1 MHKIHRLNSSASTVA
16 PAAVPRFNDCW
27 GCQSCSL
34 VLTRCSI
41 TKSGQ
46 WIQLV
51 RLGLEAGSTD
61 RPTPRCPAPKRGQGG
76 LHPPRQQWCRQRPLS
91 AEDEGPCLNPGGGA
105 SSSETGDASPSTSA
119 RGAVNNGTLAGE
131 RRFGRSL
138 PSVESRLPAYL
149 SSRSLATANPPLQI
163 RHTMADGAELRYIDA
178 ASPICRCSSC
188 TRAPRSS
195 EDLRGAC
202 QYGGHGHQLRACG
215 RDCVLSSFPRR
226 LLNGYMC
233 GLI

>member
-1 MHKIHRLNSSASTVA
+1 MDPTR
-16 PAAVPRFNDCW
+16 PARPGGW
-27 GCQSCSL
+27 L
-34 VLTRCSI
+34 
-41 TKSGQ
+41 
-46 WIQLV
+46 
-51 RLGLEAGSTD
+51 D
-61 RPTPRCPAPKRGQGG
+61 RPTDSSMPRSEKGPGGAAPTASTMVSSTPSLCRGRGSVSQ
-76 LHPPRQQWCRQRPLS
+76 PR
-91 AEDEGPCLNPGGGA
+91 GGA

-178 ASPICRCSSC
+178 VSPICRCSSC

>member
-1 MHKIHRLNSSASTVA
+1 MGTQPHFPSPRAPLMHKIHRLNSSASTVA

-91 AEDEGPCLNPGGGA
+91 AEDEGPCLNPGGG
-105 SSSETGDASPSTSA
+105 
-119 RGAVNNGTLAGE
+119 L
-131 RRFGRSL
+131 
-138 PSVESRLPAYL
+138 RLRKRA
-149 SSRSLATANPPLQI
+149 
-163 RHTMADGAELRYIDA
+163 
-178 ASPICRCSSC
+178 
-188 TRAPRSS
+188 TRAPRLALAGPSIMALWQVKEGS
-195 EDLRGAC
+195 AGHYHRSRAAFLRISRP
-202 QYGGHGHQLRACG
+202 GHLQQRT
-215 RDCVLSSFPRR
+215 RLSRFGTRWQTAQS
-226 LLNGYMC
+226 
-233 GLI
+233 